1 MSSLRTL
8 NTFVIGGIDDIDGCK
23 LGELKNLN
31 RLKGSLTIKG
41 LKNVTDAQEAENA
54 QLKDK
59 EHLRE
64 LRLWFGEE
72 VEEIESVR
80 NDEIVLKA
88 LYPNWMKSLSNLK
101 RLKLLTWPNLEEL
114 PPLGKLQFLETLELH
129 DAYSVKKVGVEFLG
143 IEEANGKNG
152 STSPLVL
159 LPNLKSLQFRNMKEW
174 EEWDGMGERRE
185 EEGESGDSDL
195 ISIMLRLSYIKTLS
209 RKRQR
214 CLHII
219 F

>member
-54 QLKDK
+54 QLKDT

-88 LYPNWMKSLSNLK
+88 LEPHSNLEILNIYKCMGRVYPNWMKSLSNLK
-101 RLKLLTWPNLEEL
+101 RLKLLTNCLLW
-114 PPLGKLQFLETLELH
+114 
-129 DAYSVKKVGVEFLG
+129 
-143 IEEANGKNG
+143 G
-152 STSPLVL
+152 SCSSS
-159 LPNLKSLQFRNMKEW
+159 K
-174 EEWDGMGERRE
+174 
-185 EEGESGDSDL
+185 
-195 ISIMLRLSYIKTLS
+195 
-209 RKRQR
+209 
-214 CLHII
+214 H
-219 F
+219 

>member
-31 RLKGSLTIKG
+31 CLKGSLTIKG
-41 LKNVTDAQEAENA
+41 WKNVTDVQEVENA

-59 EHLRE
+59 EHLHE
-64 LRLWFGEE
+64 LRLWFGEK

-88 LYPNWMKSLSNLK
+88 LKPHSNLEILKIYKCMGKVYPNWMKSLSNLK
-101 RLKLLTWPNLEEL
+101 RLQLLTWPNLEEL
-114 PPLGKLQFLETLELH
+114 PSLGKLQFLETLELH

-159 LPNLKSLQFRNMKEW
+159 FPNLKSP
-174 EEWDGMGERRE
+174 
-185 EEGESGDSDL
+185 
-195 ISIMLRLSYIKTLS
+195 I
-209 RKRQR
+209 
-214 CLHII
+214 
-219 F
+219 